1 MDFIET
7 ITLTGQR
14 QYILAAIEH
23 TTRRIQILGT
33 TAHPTADWV
42 TQTIKNLVTDVQDV
56 GIRGKF
62 LIRDRDTKYPALI
75 DEILADAGIRTVLPG
90 VRMPRMNSITE
101 RWVCTLRRELLDRT
115 LILERAAP
123 TPRPTRLH
131 AYELHS
137 APAPPPTARTR
148 ANRQRPHTPTRP
160 PRRRPPQV
168 LACCVTCMVLL
179 SGTHTTADSTETMSR
194 RSLAGADA

>member
-33 TAHPTADWV
+33 TAHPTADRV
-42 TQTIKNLVTDVQDV
+42 TQTIKNLVMDVQDV

-62 LIRDRDTKYPALI
+62 LIRDRDTKHPALI
-75 DEILADAGIRTVLPG
+75 DEILAAAGIRTVLPG

-123 TPRPTRLH
+123 TPRPTRLRAPLRSNPSPQPLEPERIASVRIRRHDRLGGVLHKYWH
-131 AYELHS
+131 A
-137 APAPPPTARTR
+137 A
-148 ANRQRPHTPTRP
+148 
-160 PRRRPPQV
+160 
-168 LACCVTCMVLL
+168 
-179 SGTHTTADSTETMSR
+179 
-194 RSLAGADA
+194 

>member
-42 TQTIKNLVTDVQDV
+42 TQTIKNLVMDVQDV

-101 RWVCTLRRELLDRT
+101 RWVRTLRGELLDRT

-123 TPRPTRLH
+123 TPRPTRLRAPLRSNPSPSRSNPSESPAS
-131 AYELHS
+131 AY
-137 APAPPPTARTR
+137 AD
-148 ANRQRPHTPTRP
+148 
-160 PRRRPPQV
+160 
-168 LACCVTCMVLL
+168 
-179 SGTHTTADSTETMSR
+179 TTASAASSTSTGMLHDLHGPTFR
-194 RSLAGADA
+194 HPHDR

>member
-42 TQTIKNLVTDVQDV
+42 TQTIKNLVMDVQDV

-62 LIRDRDTKYPALI
+62 LIRDRVTKYPALI

-90 VRMPRMNSITE
+90 VHMPRTNSITK
-101 RWVCTLRRELLDRT
+101 RWVRTLRRELLDRT

-123 TPRPTRLH
+123 TPCPTRLR
-131 AYELHS
+131 APLRSNPSPNRSNPSESPAS
-137 APAPPPTARTR
+137 A
-148 ANRQRPHTPTRP
+148 
-160 PRRRPPQV
+160 
-168 LACCVTCMVLL
+168 
-179 SGTHTTADSTETMSR
+179 
-194 RSLAGADA
+194 

>member
-23 TTRRIQILGT
+23 TTRRIQTLGT
-33 TAHPTADWV
+33 TAHPTAYWV
-42 TQTIKNLVTDVQDV
+42 TRTIKNLVMDVQDV

-75 DEILADAGIRTVLPG
+75 DEILADAGIRTVLTG
-90 VRMPRMNSITE
+90 VRMPRMNWITE
-101 RWVCTLRRELLDRT
+101 RWVCTLRRERLDRT
-115 LILERAAP
+115 LIWNEQHL
-123 TPRPTRLH
+123 LH
-131 AYELHS
+131 ALRAYELHS
-137 APAPPPTARTR
+137 APTPPPTARTR
-148 ANRQRPHTPTRP
+148 ANRQRSHTPTRP